1 MDNDDHGRYR
11 HWRSATVSRCGVI
24 YPNGATE
31 LLPANPA
38 THRRL
43 RGLGY
48 TRFLLKLEREVDHAS
63 FSAPVYASSQPS
75 RAQLMDI
82 AAQLWE
88 SSAEMI
94 RVFDE
99 DGELLEME

>member
-1 MDNDDHGRYR
+1 
-11 HWRSATVSRCGVI
+11 VSQCGVI

-31 LLPANPA
+31 LLPENPA

-48 TRFLLKLEREVDHAS
+48 TRFLLKLERESDHAS

-88 SSAEMI
+88 TAAEMI

-99 DGELLEME
+99 NGELLEME